1 MADEAATGETTTTT
15 NGPEGAGEGA
25 QDAAA
30 RLRDTFNEHVTGP
43 AMRAG
48 EAMRETGR
56 KAAEGGATV
65 SMKLIDQA
73 ENNARQA
80 FAAMRA
86 AAAAKDLS
94 EVMRI
99 QGDYLREQS
108 SRAMSQAREIGDLI
122 VELGKEATATFR
134 KGDER

>member
-1 MADEAATGETTTTT
+1 MADEKKIPKDQAAGGE
-15 NGPEGAGEGA
+15 AS
-25 QDAAA
+25 DAAE
-30 RLRDTFNEHVTGP
+30 RLRDSFNEHVSGP

-48 EAMRETGR
+48 EAMRDSGR
-56 KAAEGGATV
+56 KVAEGGATI

-86 AAAAKDLS
+86 AAAAKDLT

-99 QGDYLREQS
+99 QGEYLREQS
-108 SRAMSQAREIGDLI
+108 SRAMTQAREIGELI
-122 VELGKEATATFR
+122 VEMGKEATSSLR
-134 KGDER
+134 PGDKG

>member
-1 MADEAATGETTTTT
+1 MADEKKIPKDQAAGGE
-15 NGPEGAGEGA
+15 AS
-25 QDAAA
+25 DAAE
-30 RLRDTFNEHVTGP
+30 RLRDSFNEHVSGP

-48 EAMRETGR
+48 EAMRDSGR
-56 KAAEGGATV
+56 KVAEGGATI

-86 AAAAKDLS
+86 AAAAKDLT

-99 QGDYLREQS
+99 QGEYLREQS
-108 SRAMSQAREIGDLI
+108 SRAMTQAREIGELI
-122 VELGKEATATFR
+122 VEMGKEATSSLR
-134 KGDER
+134 PGDKS

>member
-1 MADEAATGETTTTT
+1 MADEKKIPKDQAAGGE
-15 NGPEGAGEGA
+15 AS
-25 QDAAA
+25 DAAE
-30 RLRDTFNEHVTGP
+30 RLRDSFNEHVSGP

-48 EAMRETGR
+48 EAMRDSGR
-56 KAAEGGATV
+56 KVAEGGATI

-86 AAAAKDLS
+86 AAAAKDLT

-99 QGDYLREQS
+99 QGEYLREQG
-108 SRAMSQAREIGDLI
+108 SRSVAQAREVGELI
-122 VELGKEATATFR
+122 AQFGRDAVAPLNGSGSDGTPNT
-134 KGDER
+134 